1 MQYQTRSG
9 HVFRQAGLADELGGV
24 RRRFPLMDF
33 SAYDLAAVDVQ
44 NQVESVENIAYRA
57 GQVRDIPAP
66 HLIRPGGA
74 VARRFGSPLGCVKR
88 HPILRLTRH
97 PDLGRS
103 EHFMISAPSPAHTT
117 YCKEICAEIGL
128 FLSFFHASRPSIRPR
143 RRIPGTRALRHAQQV
158 PSGHEQIR
166 QATGHEQAIGILGQS
181 SITYLTESKDTFDDK
196 KRMLDFRANLRFRPV
211 LLLFRLAQWT
221 VAGALSIGEITG
233 LRRTFP
239 NGFRLPTVGRIAPD
253 TGFFPVQQVGQ
264 HLAVMDIGRRGSDRM
279 NQFRLAV
286 HADMRLHAEVPLVA
300 LLRRVHL
307 RVPFLLPVLGR
318 TRRADDGGIHNRAP
332 VYLQA
337 VFLQVF
343 ANQLKQLLAQVVGF
357 QQVAEL
363 ENRRL
368 VRRRLFAK
376 VDAGK
381 AAHGAGVVQG
391 FFHGRVGKVEPV
403 LEEMDPK
410 HALKA
415 NGPATGAF
423 GLGIEGL
430 DDGAK
435 LFPRNNSVHFLKK
448 DFPACGLAVAFKA
461 AFGKAGLAHA
471 WLSRRV
477 DAVFDIMPKMAN

>member
-1 MQYQTRSG
+1 
-9 HVFRQAGLADELGGV
+9 
-24 RRRFPLMDF
+24 
-33 SAYDLAAVDVQ
+33 
-44 NQVESVENIAYRA
+44 
-57 GQVRDIPAP
+57 
-66 HLIRPGGA
+66 
-74 VARRFGSPLGCVKR
+74 
-88 HPILRLTRH
+88 
-97 PDLGRS
+97 
-103 EHFMISAPSPAHTT
+103 MISAPSTANSSFR
-117 YCKEICAEIGL
+117 KDVCAEIGL
-128 FLSFFHASRPSIRPR
+128 FMSFFLASRPSIRPV

-166 QATGHEQAIGILGQS
+166 QATGHEQAIGILVQPP
-181 SITYLTESKDTFDDK
+181 ITDLSESKDAFDDK
-196 KRMLDFRANLRFRPV
+196 KRMLDLRANLGFRSV

-221 VAGALSIGEITG
+221 VAGTLSVGEITG
-233 LRRTFP
+233 RRCTFP
-239 NGFRLPTVGRIAPD
+239 NGFRLATVGRIAPD

-264 HLAVMDIGRRGSDRM
+264 YLAVMDVGCRGSNRM

-286 HADMRLHAEVPLVA
+286 HANMRLHAEVPLVA

-307 RVPFLLPVLGR
+307 RVPFLLPVFGR

-368 VRRRLFAK
+368 VRRRLFTK
-376 VDAGK
+376 VDTRK
-381 AAHGAGVVQG
+381 VAHRAGVVQG

-403 LEEMDPK
+403 LEEMNPK

-415 NGPATGAF
+415 NGPATGSF
-423 GLGIEGL
+423 GLGVEGL

-435 LFPRNNSVHFLKK
+435 FPPRDNPIHFLKK
-448 DFPACGLAVAFKA
+448 DFPARGLAVAFKA
-461 AFGKAGLAHA
+461 PFGKTGLAHA
-471 WLSRRV
+471 GLSRRV
-477 DAVFDIMPKMAN
+477 GSIFDIMPKIAN